1 MEVAMRMK
9 SVYSVAGAVVM
20 AAVLMMGCDR
30 EPREGAAESEA
41 GAEKEMAVDTLGPV
55 TEAVNRLEQGAREA
69 VQELRGVGER
79 VDTSAVKQRIESTVQ
94 DARQR
99 MQAIAEEAGEEMSP
113 KRIQE
118 RINNVAEAT
127 EERIN
132 AIIDSAQAATRE

>member
-1 MEVAMRMK
+1 
-9 SVYSVAGAVVM
+9 
-20 AAVLMMGCDR
+20 
-30 EPREGAAESEA
+30 
-41 GAEKEMAVDTLGPV
+41 MAVDTLGSV

-79 VDTSAVKQRIESTVQ
+79 VDTSAVKQRIESTVR

-113 KRIQE
+113 KQVQE